1 MSSFLFTKDAGED
14 VFKAD
19 KAATEKTELI
29 LAHLKKYDL
38 IPDNMTASFEGEK
51 LVVSGEVNS
60 IHEKNKI
67 LATAGNIH
75 GISEIEDRIT
85 LAGATTGS
93 SWGTDAVEAETTA
106 TSAVTGSGPLAP
118 VDIASNKE
126 FYTVK
131 KGDYLSK
138 IAKSVYGNANKYPLI
153 FEANKPMLKDANLIY
168 AGQVLVIPPLE
179 A

>member
-1 MSSFLFTKDAGED
+1 MGSFSFTKNAGED
-14 VFKAD
+14 VFKEN

-51 LVVSGEVNS
+51 LIVEGEVNS

-85 LAGATTGS
+85 LAGAEAS
-93 SWGTDAVEAETTA
+93 STWGNGPTAEVPAANAEAA
-106 TSAVTGSGPLAP
+106 
-118 VDIASNKE
+118 DIANNKQ

-138 IAKSVYGNANKYPLI
+138 ISKTVYGNANKYPLI

>member
-1 MSSFLFTKDAGED
+1 MGSFSFTKDAGEN
-14 VFKAD
+14 VFSEN

-38 IPDNMTASFEGEK
+38 IPDNMAASFEGEK
-51 LVVSGEVNS
+51 LVVEGEVNS

-85 LAGATTGS
+85 IAGATTGS
-93 SWGTDAVEAETTA
+93 NWGSNATGENTIANESI
-106 TSAVTGSGPLAP
+106 TSAN
-118 VDIASNKE
+118 IESNE
-126 FYTVK
+126 QFYTVK

-138 IAKSVYGNANKYPLI
+138 ISKQVYGNANKYPLI

-179 A
+179 G

>member
-1 MSSFLFTKDAGED
+1 MGSFSFTKDAGEK
-14 VFKAD
+14 VFKEN
-19 KAATEKTELI
+19 KVATEKTELI

-38 IPDNMTASFEGEK
+38 IPDSMTASFEGEK
-51 LVVSGEVNS
+51 LVVAGEVNT

-85 LAGATTGS
+85 VAGAEAGS
-93 SWGTDAVEAETTA
+93 TWGNGPTAEVAATLTEA
-106 TSAVTGSGPLAP
+106 SP
-118 VDIASNKE
+118 IASNE
-126 FYTVK
+126 QFYTVK

-138 IAKSVYGNANKYPLI
+138 IAKAVYGNANKYPLI
-153 FEANKPMLKDANLIY
+153 FEANKPMLQDANLIY

>member
-1 MSSFLFTKDAGED
+1 MGSFSFTKNAGEN
-14 VFKAD
+14 VFNEN
-19 KAATEKTELI
+19 KAASEKTDLI

-51 LVVSGEVNS
+51 LIVEGEVNS

-85 LAGATTGS
+85 LAGATVGSTWGANATGPES
-93 SWGTDAVEAETTA
+93 ATTNEPA
-106 TSAVTGSGPLAP
+106 AA
-118 VDIASNKE
+118 VDIASSE
-126 FYTVK
+126 QFYTVK

-138 IAKSVYGNANKYPLI
+138 ISREVYGNANKYPLI

-179 A
+179 G

>member
-1 MSSFLFTKDAGED
+1 MGSFSFTKDAGAN
-14 VFKAD
+14 VFTEN

-51 LVVSGEVNS
+51 LVVEGEVNS
-60 IHEKNKI
+60 IQEKNKI

-75 GISEIEDRIT
+75 GISEIEDRISV
-85 LAGATTGS
+85 AGVAGS
-93 SWGTDAVEAETTA
+93 TWGTEGTEVVAEEASQTA
-106 TSAVTGSGPLAP
+106 
-118 VDIASNKE
+118 DIDTNKQ

-138 IAKSVYGNANKYPLI
+138 IAKTVYGNANKYPVI